1 MKPVFLTGAVRT
13 PIGRFGGSLATLTAA
28 DLGTAAAKESLR
40 RANIQPAQVDDS
52 IWGCARQAGG
62 GPNVARQITFRGGA
76 PETVPAF
83 TVNQA
88 CGSGLRAIILAAE
101 KIMLGRAN
109 IVLAGGTESMSRVP
123 YFAEGA
129 RWGMRMGHTELVD
142 GMYRDGFNDP
152 LSGLVM
158 GETAEELA
166 RRYEIARDEQDE
178 YALRS
183 QLRAAAAIVAEKFTD
198 EIVPLE
204 LTSAA
209 PNSLS
214 PWERAGVRGE
224 ARVATTPHPNPLPKG
239 EGKSNGVLFAT
250 DEHVRVK
257 TTIEDLRKLPSVF
270 AKDGTVT
277 AGNSSGITD
286 GAPAVVVMIEK
297 AAQESDTEPL
307 ARIVDYEIVGVPP
320 EIMGIGPVPATR
332 TVLKRQKLS
341 LADID
346 LIELNEAFAAQV
358 IACDRDLQFDQERLN
373 VNGGAIALGHPIGCT
388 GVRITT
394 TLLHEMK
401 KRNAKRGLATLCIS
415 GGMGIAMLL
424 ERE

>member
-1 MKPVFLTGAVRT
+1 MGVAV
-13 PIGRFGGSLATLTAA
+13 
-28 DLGTAAAKESLR
+28 AKECLR
-40 RANIQPAQVDDS
+40 RAKVRPEQIDDS

-62 GPNVARQITFRGGA
+62 GPNVARQITFRTGV

-101 KIMLGRAN
+101 QIMLGRAN

-166 RRYEIARDEQDE
+166 SRYEISRDEQDG

-183 QLRAAAAIVAEKFTD
+183 QTRAAAAIASGRFD
-198 EIVPLE
+198 EEILPLE
-204 LTSAA
+204 IRGSNPTNRG
-209 PNSLS
+209 P
-214 PWERAGVRGE
+214 RAGIPPGVVDREGSAVGE
-224 ARVATTPHPNPLPKG
+224 AF
-239 EGKSNGVLFAT
+239 LFAR
-250 DEHVRVK
+250 DEHVRSN
-257 TTIEDLRKLPSVF
+257 TTIEDLKKLVPVF
-270 AKDGTVT
+270 SKDGTVT

-286 GAPAVVVMIEK
+286 GAAALVVMNEQALK
-297 AAQESDTEPL
+297 EAEAEPL
-307 ARIVDYEIVGVPP
+307 ARIVDYEIVGVAP
-320 EIMGIGPVPATR
+320 EIMGIGPVPAVR
-332 TVLKRQKLS
+332 SILGRQKLS
-341 LADID
+341 LSDID
-346 LIELNEAFAAQV
+346 LVELNEAFAAQV
-358 IACDRDLQFDQERLN
+358 IACDRDLQFDHERLN

-394 TLLHEMK
+394 SLLHELK
-401 KRNAKRGLATLCIS
+401 KQKAKRGLATLCIS
-415 GGMGIAMLL
+415 GGMGIAFLV
-424 ERE
+424 ERV